1 LQGSVRVAERSAKID
16 GYTLESLLGEGGYG
30 EVWSARDDGGRRA
43 ALKIFKQ
50 PERTAQQLLVQQNEI
65 EALARL
71 SHPSLVELYSYGAI
85 EGLGLYLAMEL
96 ADGET
101 LDRYLARVGRL
112 DTIEAL
118 RIVRRIAEALAHCH
132 AEHVLHLDLKP
143 GNIVLTDPHEP
154 RLKVLDF
161 GLATLTAA
169 FQAEHARVAAGTV
182 AYLAPECLGGD
193 KTARPSVR
201 MDLYALGTILYELI
215 AGRLP
220 FHTGS
225 VDDVI
230 DQKLEGSLIPLTE
243 VAPATPAPV
252 VALVSELLERDPV
265 RRFGSAARL
274 AKRLKRLYY
283 ETLHGVGTSAGE
295 EAPADSGHDEV
306 RFVGRASE
314 LSRLEQVVHDA
325 LGGAPRPAVVIG
337 DGGTGKSRLLTEMLR
352 SVEQAGAALV
362 AYGRCR
368 ELSALVPYS
377 ALREAL
383 AQIAI
388 WIQRH
393 KGERSTRIQRAI
405 AAAITNDSGLLR
417 TLVPELVDVVGG
429 APGGDIGPGGP
440 RWVADAIGRVLAAI
454 TTEIPVVLA
463 LEDLHWGDE
472 ATHGVLDRLTD
483 QVGDRPIVFLG
494 TARPSQD
501 RGASFEASRE
511 GPRATPGSGRRSS
524 GGARQPWLVWKNVER
539 IDLGPLTPEE
549 NAALLDA
556 LGKGAGEEVRSTL
569 LRWVPLLGA
578 GNPLFAIQVVKN
590 LEIEG
595 HVRRAQGGTLEL
607 STTGDIDY
615 RPPSTI
621 ADVLCRA
628 VDELGADAIA
638 VLGVAALIGRQFVRE
653 DLAAL
658 GIFDEGAVDRALRE
672 GIDHHLCRAEG
683 EAVSFTHDVAR
694 ELLEATVPEEDRAEH
709 HRRIARRIEERGG
722 DPGTLAH
729 HLDRAGEAARAAAAY
744 LAAAREADRMQ
755 DPVGA
760 SRRLRRAIALLE
772 GQPSSSSR
780 DVAPASGAPSSRD
793 ALLARAAH
801 ELARVDCLLG
811 STTEPLQILKRV
823 AEALPE
829 SPLAIAAVSSA
840 LARVHYVRGEFADAV
855 ANSRKAM
862 AAAGANPSLADYQ
875 CAPANILGRALCA
888 AGKVDMAL
896 GPLRRGCEL
905 AEAAGEH
912 TELCHSR
919 GILCVAL
926 SYAGHFAEA
935 EKNGAEAERIAR
947 ELRDPARLLGTWFYY
962 AVLGEARFDWDLG
975 MRSSAALLAYAEEQ
989 GLSGLY
995 LYVGTMY
1002 AGRHQFHAGQIARAR
1017 VLLAN
1022 ARNLSQVLGIGMG
1035 RGWAEGYL
1043 GDVFFVQ
1050 GKMDDAM
1057 ACYARAVEI
1066 GSAATGDAY
1075 AAGLGLIGKMH
1086 ASARRGAS
1094 IEDVKRMGGEALAVT
1109 RGAGNR
1115 SLLVTGLERLAE
1127 ALEDLGDAEGA
1138 RSLREERAALVG
1150 ELGLSEPSFWPRI
1163 PFDATQA
1170 TSTRDYWSRAHSPND
1185 AIMATRPAGTGS
1197 VGERESA
1204 ATVALTETVAVEASG
1219 EVQTGKASLYETLAS
1234 IENYV
1239 PRFERG

>member
-1 LQGSVRVAERSAKID
+1 MGSVRVVERGAKID
-16 GYTLESLLGEGGYG
+16 GYTLEETLGEGGYG
-30 EVWSARDDGGRRA
+30 EVWSARDDAGRRA
-43 ALKIFKQ
+43 AVKIFKQ
-50 PERTAQQLLVQQNEI
+50 PESTAQQLLVQQNEI

-71 SHPSLVELYSYGAI
+71 RHPSLVELYSYGAI
-85 EGLGLYLAMEL
+85 EGVGLYLAMEL
-96 ADGET
+96 AEGET

-132 AEHVLHLDLKP
+132 ALGVLHLDLKP

-154 RLKVLDF
+154 RLKILDF
-161 GLATLTAA
+161 GLATLTVA

-193 KTARPSVR
+193 KSARPSAR

-220 FHTGS
+220 FHTAS

-230 DQKLEGSLIPLTE
+230 DQKLDGALIPLAD
-243 VAPATPAPV
+243 VAPSTPAPV
-252 VALVSELLERDPV
+252 IALVSELLEQNPL
-265 RRFGSAARL
+265 RRFASASRL
-274 AKRLKRLYY
+274 SARLKRLYY
-283 ETLHGVGTSAGE
+283 DTLHGAGTSTGDE
-295 EAPADSGHDEV
+295 PGADSGHEEV
-306 RFVGRASE
+306 RFVGRATE
-314 LSRLEQVVHDA
+314 LAQLEQVVHDA
-325 LGGAPRPAVVIG
+325 LRGAPRPAVVIG
-337 DGGTGKSRLLTEMLR
+337 DGGAGKSRLLSEMLR

-393 KGERSTRIQRAI
+393 QSDRSTRIQRAI
-405 AAAITNDSGLLR
+405 AAAIADDSGLLR
-417 TLVPELVDVVGG
+417 ALVPELVDVVGG
-429 APGGDIGPGGP
+429 AKGGDIGPGGP

-463 LEDLHWGDE
+463 LEDLHWADE

-483 QVGDRPIVFLG
+483 QVGDRPVVFLG
-494 TARPSQD
+494 TARPNKD
-501 RGASFEASRE
+501 RSVSIEASRD
-511 GPRATPGSGRRSS
+511 GSRSPPGSSKRSS
-524 GGARQPWLVWKNVER
+524 GSGRQPWLVWKNVER
-539 IDLGPLTPEE
+539 IDLGPLSPDE

-556 LGKGAGEEVRSTL
+556 LGRGAGEEVRSTL

-590 LEIEG
+590 LEMEG
-595 HVRRAQGGTLEL
+595 HVRRARGGALTLT
-607 STTGDIDY
+607 TTGDIDY
-615 RPPSTI
+615 SPPATI
-621 ADVLCRA
+621 ADVLHRSI
-628 VDELGADAIA
+628 DELGPRATE
-638 VLGVAALIGRQFVRE
+638 VLGVAALAGRQFLRD

-658 GIFDEGAVDRALRE
+658 GLFDADDVERALRE
-672 GIDHHLCRAEG
+672 AAESHLCRAEG
-683 EAVSFTHDVAR
+683 DAVSFTRDDAR
-694 ELLEATVPEEDRAEH
+694 ELLEATVPEEDRAAH
-709 HRRIARRIEERGG
+709 HRRIALRIEARGG
-722 DPGTLAH
+722 DAGALAH
-729 HLDRAGEAARAAAAY
+729 HLDRAGEADRAAAAY
-744 LAAAREADRMQ
+744 IAAAREADRLQ
-755 DPVGA
+755 DPAGA
-760 SRRLRRAIALLE
+760 SRRLRRAVKLLE
-772 GQPSSSSR
+772 GLPAGASR
-780 DVAPASGAPSSRD
+780 DEM
-793 ALLARAAH
+793 LARAAY

-811 STTEPLQILKRV
+811 STSEPLQILQRV
-823 AEALPE
+823 AAALPE
-829 SPLAIAAVSSA
+829 SPLSTAAIASA

-855 ANSRKAM
+855 ANSRKAL
-862 AAAGANPSLADYQ
+862 AAAAADRALADYQ

-888 AGKVDMAL
+888 AGKIEMAIA
-896 GPLRRGCEL
+896 PLRRGCEL

-912 TELCHSR
+912 IELCHSR

-935 EKNGAEAERIAR
+935 EHNGAEASRIAHQ
-947 ELRDPARLLGTWFYY
+947 LRDPARLLGTWFYS

-975 MRSSAALLAYAEEQ
+975 MRSSTALLAYAEEQ

-1022 ARNLSQVLGIGMG
+1022 ARNLGQVLGIGMG

-1050 GKMDDAM
+1050 GKIDEATD
-1057 ACYARAVEI
+1057 CYTRAIEI
-1066 GSAATGDAY
+1066 GTAATGDAY
-1075 AAGLGLIGKMH
+1075 AAGLGMIGKMH
-1086 ASARRGAS
+1086 ATARMGAP
-1094 IEDVKRMGGEALAVT
+1094 IDDVKRFGTEALSLT

-1115 SLLVTGLERLAE
+1115 TLLVTGLERFAE
-1127 ALEDLGDAEGA
+1127 ALEELGDAEGA
-1138 RSLREERAALVG
+1138 RAHREERSALVA
-1150 ELGLSEPSFWPRI
+1150 ELGLVDPTFWPRI
-1163 PFDATQA
+1163 PFDATETKA
-1170 TSTRDYWSRAHSPND
+1170 TRDYWSRAHTPSD
-1185 AIMATRPAGTGS
+1185 ALVATKPASSGA
-1197 VGERESA
+1197 VESHEGA
-1204 ATVALTETVAVEASG
+1204 PTVTITETMAVEASG
-1219 EVQTGKASLYETLAS
+1219 EVPTRKASLYETLAS

-1239 PRFERG
+1239 PKFEKR